1 MYYDETKINEHFDN
15 IFLNKE
21 KNAEKDSYEDDNIF
35 SNPSSDYIGR
45 FDYSLNYFEYNKK
58 PFDLNFEPVLSFNES
73 LFKQKIFNVVY
84 REREEENDYP
94 LIEKEIF
101 KKRKRNPENSKTK
114 TRRRD
119 NRDNIRKKIKR
130 AFFNSFLIPKINTLL
145 RNKDIDSSFA
155 NFQNAFVINVNKK
168 TNKELKDMT
177 IKEIFEKKELY
188 QEYKESE
195 LKYYNHNL
203 KLVKTEE
210 ILEIKELKNILNK
223 TYQEIFE
230 EYLNSKE
237 FKINEINRLKKK
249 FEDDYIKKYI
259 YLAKHFIEFIPE

>member
-58 PFDLNFEPVLSFNES
+58 PFDLNFEPDLSFNES

-84 REREEENDYP
+84 REREEENDY
-94 LIEKEIF
+94 LLTEKEIF

-114 TRRRD
+114 TRRRE

-259 YLAKHFIEFIPE
+259 FLAKHFIEFIPE

>member
-1 MYYDETKINEHFDN
+1 MSYDETKINEHFYN
-15 IFLNKE
+15 LFLNKE
-21 KNAEKDSYEDDNIF
+21 KNAEKDSYENDNIVTY
-35 SNPSSDYIGR
+35 PSSNYISG
-45 FDYSLNYFEYNKK
+45 FDYSLNYFEYNI
-58 PFDLNFEPVLSFNES
+58 DLNFEPDLSFYES
-73 LFKQKIFNVVY
+73 LFKNKIFNVVY

-101 KKRKRNPENSKTK
+101 KKRKRNQENSKTK

-145 RNKDIDSSFA
+145 RNKGIDSFFV
-155 NFQNAFVINVNKK
+155 NFQNPFVINVTQK
-168 TNKELKDMT
+168 TNKELINMT

-188 QEYKESE
+188 QKSE
-195 LKYYNHNL
+195 FKCYYHNL
-203 KLVKTEE
+203 ELVKNEE
-210 ILEIKELKNILNK
+210 ILENEKLKNILNK

-237 FKINEINRLKKK
+237 FKIDEINRLKKK

-259 YLAKHFIEFIPE
+259 YLAKYFIEFISE

>member
-1 MYYDETKINEHFDN
+1 MSYDETKINEHFYN
-15 IFLNKE
+15 NFLNEE
-21 KNAEKDSYEDDNIF
+21 KNAEKDSCENDGIVAC
-35 SNPSSDYIGR
+35 PSSNCVSG
-45 FDYSLNYFEYNKK
+45 FDCSLNCFECGGGV
-58 PFDLNFEPVLSFNES
+58 FGLSFEPDLSFYES
-73 LFKQKIFNVVY
+73 LFKNKIFNVVY

-101 KKRKRNPENSKTK
+101 KKRNPENSKTK

-177 IKEIFEKKELY
+177 IKKIFEKKELY

>member
-188 QEYKESE
+188 QESE
-195 LKYYNHNL
+195 LKYYYNNL
-203 KLVKTEE
+203 ELVKTEE

>member
-35 SNPSSDYIGR
+35 NNPSSDYIGR

-58 PFDLNFEPVLSFNES
+58 IFEPVLSFNES

-195 LKYYNHNL
+195 LKYYYHNL
-203 KLVKTEE
+203 ELVKTEE

>member
-1 MYYDETKINEHFDN
+1 MYYDETNVNEHFDN

-21 KNAEKDSYEDDNIF
+21 KNAEKDSYENDNIVTY
-35 SNPSSDYIGR
+35 PSSNYISG

-58 PFDLNFEPVLSFNES
+58 IFDLNFEPDLSFNES
-73 LFKQKIFNVVY
+73 LFKNKIFNVVY

-177 IKEIFEKKELY
+177 IKKIFEKKELY
-188 QEYKESE
+188 QESE
-195 LKYYNHNL
+195 LKYYNNNL
-203 KLVKTEE
+203 ELVKTEE

-259 YLAKHFIEFIPE
+259 YLAKHFIEFVPE

>member
-1 MYYDETKINEHFDN
+1 MCYDETEVNEHFDDL
-15 IFLNKE
+15 FLNE
-21 KNAEKDSYEDDNIF
+21 GGDAEKDSYEDDNIF

-45 FDYSLNYFEYNKK
+45 FDYSLNYFEYNI
-58 PFDLNFEPVLSFNES
+58 DLNFEPDLSFYES
-73 LFKQKIFNVVY
+73 LFKNKIFNVVY

-101 KKRKRNPENSKTK
+101 KKRNPENSKTK

-188 QEYKESE
+188 QESE
-195 LKYYNHNL
+195 LKYYYHNL

>member
-1 MYYDETKINEHFDN
+1 MSCGETKINEHFYN
-15 IFLNKE
+15 LFLNKE
-21 KNAEKDSYEDDNIF
+21 KNAEKDSCEGDNI
-35 SNPSSDYIGR
+35 SVDPSSDYIGG
-45 FDYSLNYFEYNKK
+45 FDCSLDCFGCGEK
-58 PFDLNFEPVLSFNES
+58 PFDPNSEPDLSFNES

-188 QEYKESE
+188 QESE
-195 LKYYNHNL
+195 LKYYYHNL

>member
-1 MYYDETKINEHFDN
+1 MHYDETKINEHFDN

-21 KNAEKDSYEDDNIF
+21 KNAEKDSCENDGIVAC
-35 SNPSSDYIGR
+35 PSSNCVSG
-45 FDYSLNYFEYNKK
+45 FDCSLNCFECNKK
-58 PFDLNFEPVLSFNES
+58 PFDYES

-188 QEYKESE
+188 QESE
-195 LKYYNHNL
+195 LKYYNNNL
-203 KLVKTEE
+203 ELVKTEE

-259 YLAKHFIEFIPE
+259 YLAKHFIEFIPQ

>member
-1 MYYDETKINEHFDN
+1 MCYGETEVNEHFYN
-15 IFLNKE
+15 LFLNE
-21 KNAEKDSYEDDNIF
+21 GGGAEKDSCEGDSVFGD
-35 SNPSSDYIGR
+35 PSSDYIGG
-45 FDYSLNYFEYNKK
+45 FDCSLNCFECNKK
-58 PFDLNFEPVLSFNES
+58 PFDPNSEPDLSFGGS

-101 KKRKRNPENSKTK
+101 KKRKRNKENSKTK

-188 QEYKESE
+188 QESE
-195 LKYYNHNL
+195 LKYYNNNL
-203 KLVKTEE
+203 ELVKTEE

-223 TYQEIFE
+223 MYQEIFE

-259 YLAKHFIEFIPE
+259 YLAKHFIEFIPQ

>member
-114 TRRRD
+114 TRRRE

-130 AFFNSFLIPKINTLL
+130 AFFNRFLIPKINTLL

-177 IKEIFEKKELY
+177 IKKIFEKKELY

-259 YLAKHFIEFIPE
+259 YLAKHFIEFISE

>member
-58 PFDLNFEPVLSFNES
+58 PFDLNFEPDLSFNES

-114 TRRRD
+114 TRRRE

-177 IKEIFEKKELY
+177 IKKIFEKKELY

-259 YLAKHFIEFIPE
+259 FLAKHFIEFIPE

>member
-1 MYYDETKINEHFDN
+1 MFYDDYDETKINKHFYN
-15 IFLNKE
+15 LFLNKE
-21 KNAEKDSYEDDNIF
+21 KNAEKDSNEDDNI
-35 SNPSSDYIGR
+35 SINPSSDYIG
-45 FDYSLNYFEYNKK
+45 YSLNYFEYFEYIK
-58 PFDLNFEPVLSFNES
+58 PFDFNFEPDLSFNES

-114 TRRRD
+114 TRRRE
-119 NRDNIRKKIKR
+119 NSDNIRKKIKR

-188 QEYKESE
+188 QESE
-195 LKYYNHNL
+195 LKYYNNNL
-203 KLVKTEE
+203 ELVKTEE

>member
-58 PFDLNFEPVLSFNES
+58 PFDLNFEPDLSFNES

-177 IKEIFEKKELY
+177 IKKIFEKKELY

-195 LKYYNHNL
+195 LKYYNNNL
-203 KLVKTEE
+203 ELVKTEE

>member
-58 PFDLNFEPVLSFNES
+58 PFDLNFEPDLSFNES

-84 REREEENDYP
+84 REREEENDY
-94 LIEKEIF
+94 LLTEKEIF

-114 TRRRD
+114 TRRRE

-188 QEYKESE
+188 QESE
-195 LKYYNHNL
+195 LKYYNNNL
-203 KLVKTEE
+203 ELVKTEE

-259 YLAKHFIEFIPE
+259 FLAKHFIEFIPE

>member
-1 MYYDETKINEHFDN
+1 MSDDETKVNEHFDN
-15 IFLNKE
+15 LFLNKK
-21 KNAEKDSYEDDNIF
+21 KNAEKDSCEGDNI
-35 SNPSSDYIGR
+35 SVDPSSDYIGG
-45 FDYSLNYFEYNKK
+45 FDCSLDCFGCGEK
-58 PFDLNFEPVLSFNES
+58 PFDPNSEPDLSFNES

-101 KKRKRNPENSKTK
+101 KKRNPENSKTK

-188 QEYKESE
+188 QESE
-195 LKYYNHNL
+195 LKYYYHNL

>member
-177 IKEIFEKKELY
+177 IKKIFEKKELY

-195 LKYYNHNL
+195 LKYYNNNFE
-203 KLVKTEE
+203 LVKTEE

>member
-114 TRRRD
+114 TRRRE

-177 IKEIFEKKELY
+177 IKEIFEKKELIIW
-188 QEYKESE
+188 
-195 LKYYNHNL
+195 N
-203 KLVKTEE
+203 
-210 ILEIKELKNILNK
+210 
-223 TYQEIFE
+223 
-230 EYLNSKE
+230 
-237 FKINEINRLKKK
+237 
-249 FEDDYIKKYI
+249 
-259 YLAKHFIEFIPE
+259 

>member
-1 MYYDETKINEHFDN
+1 MYYDETKINEHLDN

-114 TRRRD
+114 TRRRE

-130 AFFNSFLIPKINTLL
+130 AFFNRFLIPKINTLL

-188 QEYKESE
+188 QESE
-195 LKYYNHNL
+195 LKYYYHNL
-203 KLVKTEE
+203 ELVKTEE

>member
-1 MYYDETKINEHFDN
+1 MSCGETKINEHFDN

-35 SNPSSDYIGR
+35 SNPSSDYIGG
-45 FDYSLNYFEYNKK
+45 FDCSLDCFGCGEK
-58 PFDLNFEPVLSFNES
+58 PFDPNSEPDLSFYES

-101 KKRKRNPENSKTK
+101 KKRKRNQENSKTK

-168 TNKELKDMT
+168 TNKELINMT

-188 QEYKESE
+188 QESE
-195 LKYYNHNL
+195 LKYYYHNL

-237 FKINEINRLKKK
+237 FKIDEINRLKKK

>member
-58 PFDLNFEPVLSFNES
+58 PFDLNFEPDLSFNES

-84 REREEENDYP
+84 REREEENDY
-94 LIEKEIF
+94 LLTEKEIF

-177 IKEIFEKKELY
+177 IKKIFEKKELY

-230 EYLNSKE
+230 GYLNSKE
-237 FKINEINRLKKK
+237 FYIDEINRLKKK

>member
-114 TRRRD
+114 TRRRE

-155 NFQNAFVINVNKK
+155 NFQNSFVINVNQK

-188 QEYKESE
+188 QESE